1 MSRAPRVAALAVA
14 LAALAAGC
22 GSANHH
28 SAAPP
33 PPTTRPAAPST
44 STAVAG
50 GGAVAPVTTTTVPP
64 AAASPSLPPG
74 SPELG
79 SLGADNSKDDEGTT
93 PVTTVVNP
101 CSLVSGAE
109 AAAILSAPVA
119 RPVEEPM
126 GPTCVYRTTSGTATV
141 TVSIQTL
148 DVNQV
153 RPLMQNVVVAAEA
166 GHTTYCGNYG
176 QPTLLAP
183 LTRPS
188 ALEIVAPCPVAQQFA
203 ARALPRI

>member
-1 MSRAPRVAALAVA
+1 MRRAPRVAAVAVA
-14 LAALAAGC
+14 LAALASGC
-22 GSANHH
+22 GSASHH
-28 SAAPP
+28 SALPP
-33 PPTTRPAAPST
+33 SPTTRPAAPGT
-44 STAVAG
+44 TTTTPAG
-50 GGAVAPVTTTTVPP
+50 AAAVTTTTVPP

-153 RPLMQNVVVAAEA
+153 RPLMQDVVVAAEA